1 MAKSAV
7 KEEEFVFPEG
17 GIGNFYLEDDEL
29 EALERAE
36 AEENFGSSGIAN
48 FQEVAARMSSYG
60 RFGDDTVAHVETGE
74 LVIPKALIEENP
86 KLRDSIFSHLREMG
100 VEDPERY
107 VVGSGANSINP
118 DTGMPEFFFGTIRR
132 AFRSVTNVAKKVTGA
147 VKKAV
152 KGVVKVAKKVAPIV
166 LPIVGTAIFGPI
178 YGAALGSGIATL
190 IRGGSIGDALKSA
203 VISGGTGAL
212 FAGVSGAISGGG
224 FIDSIGKAANPA
236 NLSAGFKSIGNALGG
251 DFSGISMSN
260 MTGGPASEGGTAY
273 QDTSYMDMFGSSA
286 PPTDVPSVKEL
297 VAAPAQQT
305 SPASSLVNQPG
316 STGLDAYGRPYAVA
330 PDGTVM
336 TAADSGA
343 YFQQAS
349 ANVPAPA
356 AANVPAPAAGGTLN
370 VNVPETPGFF
380 ESLKGAVTPGDDVG
394 FVEGLQNAF
403 MPSGPTATEIYKANQ
418 GNISLE
424 MAKQLAAEAAPSL
437 LRTYGPPILLAGG
450 VAAASGAFDTP
461 PQEELDIDAIQ
472 GPTGVDLYE
481 QDRER
486 YGVGGFELQS
496 AEGPYEVATRYAGLP
511 GPRAYNPDPFGTARY
526 RGMYR
531 PIQAAAEGG
540 EIFPRRVGG
549 IMPDEGVPGKDSV
562 RAMLMP
568 GEFVMTTDAV
578 RGLGNGNLR
587 QGINNMYGMMRNLES
602 RGRRMA

>member
-224 FIDSIGKAANPA
+224 FIDSISKAANPA
-236 NLSAGFKSIGNALGG
+236 NLSAGFKSIGNALTG

-260 MTGGPASEGGTAY
+260 MTAGPASEGGT
-273 QDTSYMDMFGSSA
+273 SA
-286 PPTDVPSVKEL
+286 IPTRDLGDELLKLPQTGVPSARTL
-297 VAAPAQQT
+297 ATATPDAA
-305 SPASSLVNQPG
+305 SLVNQPG
-316 STGLDAYGRPYAVA
+316 STGLDAFDRPYAVA
-330 PDGTVM
+330 PDGTVV

-356 AANVPAPAAGGTLN
+356 AANVPAPAAGGTPT

>member
-224 FIDSIGKAANPA
+224 FIDSISKAANPA

-260 MTGGPASEGGTAY
+260 MTAGPTAEGGT
-273 QDTSYMDMFGSSA
+273 SA
-286 PPTDVPSVKEL
+286 IPTRDLGDELLKLPQTGVPSARTL
-297 VAAPAQQT
+297 ATATPDAA
-305 SPASSLVNQPG
+305 SLVNQPG
-316 STGLDAYGRPYAVA
+316 STGLDAFDRPYAVA
-330 PDGTVM
+330 PDGTVV

-356 AANVPAPAAGGTLN
+356 AANVPAPAAGGTPT